1 MPDEPNARLSR
12 RDFLFSSTCSLAATV
27 IGAAEA
33 PAPEAEPVID
43 IHQHTNYADRTNDQ
57 LIRHQQ
63 VMGVTKTVLLP
74 AGRFY
79 GLDAKCGTNET
90 VVALARSHP
99 DRFVFFANEV
109 ADIEE
114 APAVITRFLRRGARG
129 IGEQKFRVGSD
140 SRFLERIAQVA
151 EEFSVPV
158 LLHFQH
164 GVYNTDIQNFHK
176 TLERFPRV
184 NF

>member
-43 IHQHTNYADRTNDQ
+43 IHQHTSYADRTNEQ

-79 GLDAKCGTNET
+79 GLDARCGTNET
-90 VVALARSHP
+90 VVALARQYPHA
-99 DRFVFFANEV
+99 FVHFANEV
-109 ADIEE
+109 ADIED
-114 APAVITRFLRRGARG
+114 ASPVIRAFLKRGAIG
-129 IGEQKFRVGSD
+129 IGEQK
-140 SRFLERIAQVA
+140 
-151 EEFSVPV
+151 
-158 LLHFQH
+158 
-164 GVYNTDIQNFHK
+164 
-176 TLERFPRV
+176 
-184 NF
+184 